1 VNYVRQLQRQAGTLQ
16 AQADAPAPAP
26 DADGGDE

>member
-1 VNYVRQLQRQAGTLQ
+1 VNYVRQLQRQAGTFQ
-16 AQADAPAPAP
+16 AQADAPVPAP